1 MKLIDMQLS
10 PDEAKK
16 EYGAPTSSMLS
27 DDDDLPKYPWGLSL
41 CLDDETIGKLNLGEL
56 PDVGTTFTLMAVV
69 EVTSNSQRQNQDGKS
84 VSMDLQITSMALSPA
99 PDKTAEQ
106 GLYSASDMNP

>member
-16 EYGAPTSSMLS
+16 EYGSPSMLS
-27 DDDDLPKYPWGLSL
+27 DNDDLPKYPWGLSL
-41 CLDDETIGKLNLGEL
+41 CLDDEVLAKLNLGSL

-69 EVTSNSQRQNQDGKS
+69 EVTSNSQRQNQDGKE
-84 VSMDLQITSMALSPA
+84 VSMDLQVTKMALSPP
-99 PDKTAEQ
+99 PDKTAAQ
-106 GLYSASDMNP
+106 GLYSASNMNP